1 MGKSDGYRGNL
12 GMQPVRQPSRR
23 SSALS
28 AATPIHH
35 HKRSRRGRE
44 RWRRMDHLQH
54 WRNGSLRSVHSSSP
68 SLSPPVAH
76 DQTLSLPKP
85 QPNRANER
93 ASEGTRERGER
104 RKGGGLLLGS
114 FDTTSSS
121 PAIPPARPPDRW
133 NTLRRGGRGYRQLE
147 SWHQTTMG
155 GGEREEKKPD
165 GRATAAKCLLVQ
177 SASRPHSLP
186 PSTRF
191 STVVIRHLRRH
202 RRRRRR
208 SHPVLTLDAF
218 MHND

>member
-1 MGKSDGYRGNL
+1 
-12 GMQPVRQPSRR
+12 MQPVSQPSRR
-23 SSALS
+23 SSARS

-68 SLSPPVAH
+68 SLS
-76 DQTLSLPKP
+76 LSRSPTTKP
-85 QPNRANER
+85 CHYPSHNRTER
-93 ASEGTRERGER
+93 TSEQASKGRRGNQRTREGGR
-104 RKGGGLLLGS
+104 RAAIGLIRHNVVVPRYS
-114 FDTTSSS
+114 
-121 PAIPPARPPDRW
+121 ARPPDRW

-155 GGEREEKKPD
+155 GGEAGREEKKPD

-177 SASRPHSLP
+177 SASRP

-208 SHPVLTLDAF
+208 SRPVLALDAF